1 MLSEEHYVILE
12 AYKRYSGRN
21 AIAYR
26 LNAAETSQNIS
37 LFSIKTI
44 KDINFYI
51 ICILACFRSV

>member
-26 LNAAETSQNIS
+26 LNAAETSQNTYNIE
-37 LFSIKTI
+37 I
-44 KDINFYI
+44 YI
-51 ICILACFRSV
+51 FNCFNTK